1 MTFVVQTTEL
11 GLQLETLE
19 LSMAEDDNKALEEF
33 EVLSRELASVEQ
45 SLATLRR
52 KNAVLQSQAE
62 KKQKAVVDQKK
73 LIDVRQSQ
81 IDSVNQKVSALKEY
95 LCSWLP

>member
-1 MTFVVQTTEL
+1 
-11 GLQLETLE
+11 
-19 LSMAEDDNKALEEF
+19 MAEDDNKAMEEF

-62 KKQKAVVDQKK
+62 KKQKAVVEQKK

-81 IDSVNQKVSALKEY
+81 IDSVNQKVSAPK
-95 LCSWLP
+95 

>member
-1 MTFVVQTTEL
+1 LTFVVQTTEL

-81 IDSVNQKVSALKEY
+81 IDSVNQKVSALEEVKFV
-95 LCSWLP
+95 

>member
-1 MTFVVQTTEL
+1 
-11 GLQLETLE
+11 
-19 LSMAEDDNKALEEF
+19 MAEDDNKALEEF

-81 IDSVNQKVSALKEY
+81 IDSVNQKVSALEEVKFV
-95 LCSWLP
+95 

>member
-81 IDSVNQKVSALKEY
+81 IDSVNQKVSALVEEVKFV
-95 LCSWLP
+95 

>member
-1 MTFVVQTTEL
+1 MQTTEL

-19 LSMAEDDNKALEEF
+19 LSMAEDDNKAMEEF

-62 KKQKAVVDQKK
+62 KKQKAVVEQKK

-81 IDSVNQKVSALKEY
+81 IDSVNQKVSVPK
-95 LCSWLP
+95 

>member
-1 MTFVVQTTEL
+1 
-11 GLQLETLE
+11 
-19 LSMAEDDNKALEEF
+19 MAEDDNKAMEEF

-62 KKQKAVVDQKK
+62 KKQKAVVEQKK

-81 IDSVNQKVSALKEY
+81 IDSVNQKVSVSK
-95 LCSWLP
+95 